1 MRKRWPADGRPL
13 CRGRQRSG
21 RPGCSRADD
30 EHPARETRSRVPSE
44 ELASSLLASS
54 PEVGPWLTP
63 GLPVPGTCS
72 STPSAGGLGCRR
84 AGRGALSVN
93 LYTPGPG
100 PSGPGTQATL
110 RSHRV
115 GPVLSA
121 EGFTRTQPLQGLD
134 GRWDKGGLPC
144 PPTGRRGPGSGGG
157 AARSRS
163 RDSLGRGRGRHCG

>member
-121 EGFTRTQPLQGLD
+121 EDFTCTQPLQGLD

-163 RDSLGRGRGRHCG
+163 RDSWGRGRGRHCG